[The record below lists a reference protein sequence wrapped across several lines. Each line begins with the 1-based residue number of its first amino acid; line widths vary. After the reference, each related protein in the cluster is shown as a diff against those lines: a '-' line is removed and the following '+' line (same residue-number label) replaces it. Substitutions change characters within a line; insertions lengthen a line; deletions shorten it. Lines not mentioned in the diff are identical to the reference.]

1 MCFCQDKNAK
11 QNVVDLLG
19 PESLIRGSTIA
30 CASAKA
36 MATRGRLCNDF
47 SPLQTFDKLNLC
59 IRHLKTKLVVWG
71 WVILF
76 IPLIGYVY
84 LDFIHKSFFFQKII
98 SKLNVIIK

>member
-1 MCFCQDKNAK
+1 MEEYHTLRWTQGDKY
-11 QNVVDLLG
+11 
-19 PESLIRGSTIA
+19 
-30 CASAKA
+30 C
-36 MATRGRLCNDF
+36 DF

-76 IPLIGYVY
+76 IPLIGCVY
-84 LDFIHKSFFFQKII
+84 LDFIHKVFFFQKII